1 MNLKTSKN
9 IIETLQEANVNFF
22 AMLPCERV
30 KQLYNLITRRF
41 RHVSLSREEE
51 GVGICAGAY
60 LAGAKPAMLVQSS
73 GIGNMINAL
82 CSLTMTYQ
90 MPLLILVSW
99 RGVYK
104 EKISAQVPLGKKLPK
119 ILKTININYSVI
131 KDPEDIPQIGE
142 AATES
147 YGNNAIHAA
156 LLNPKIWDKE
166 TSKANSEDDTEEGS
180 KNFCYAKYEETE
192 LPKRA
197 LTRFEILQVA
207 APYLE
212 RKIVVCNLGAPCK
225 ELYSIKHQK
234 SNFYM
239 LGSMGLVS
247 SIGFGISLFTS
258 KNVVVID
265 GDGSLLANLGTL
277 STIAVAKP
285 KNLTILAID
294 NGVHGTTGN
303 QPTATSFCVD
313 LESTAKGLG
322 IEKTHKAASRKEVLS
337 VLQGLGDGPNFVHIL
352 AKSGNANVPDVPL
365 SPLEIKRTVIEAL
378 KNEA

>member
-1 MNLKTSKN
+1 MNLETSKN

-60 LAGAKPAMLVQSS
+60 LAGAKSAMLVQSS

-90 MPLLILVSW
+90 LPLLILVSW

-147 YGNNAIHAA
+147 YGNNAIYAA

-212 RKIVVCNLGAPCK
+212 GKIVVCNLGAPCK

-337 VLQGLGDGPNFVHIL
+337 VLQGLDNGPNFVHML
-352 AKSGNANVPDVPL
+352 AKPGNANVPDVPL
-365 SPLEIKRTVIEAL
+365 NPLEIKQNVIGAL